1 MLKTTF
7 TYNQLLEW
15 DKYDLAEHILD
26 LQDELNKNKNKE
38 IGKFYHK
45 NKQCGDILSVISE
58 ESVYSTN
65 PGSFPNTSMKKN
77 SIGNEGRSSNLSR

>member
-26 LQDELNKNKNKE
+26 LQDELNKNKKE
-38 IGKFYHK
+38 QI
-45 NKQCGDILSVISE
+45 
-58 ESVYSTN
+58 
-65 PGSFPNTSMKKN
+65 
-77 SIGNEGRSSNLSR
+77 